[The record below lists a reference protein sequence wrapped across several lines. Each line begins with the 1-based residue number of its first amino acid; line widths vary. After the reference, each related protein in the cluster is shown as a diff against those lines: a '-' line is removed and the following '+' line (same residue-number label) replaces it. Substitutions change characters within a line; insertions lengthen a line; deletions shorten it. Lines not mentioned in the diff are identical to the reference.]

1 MSKVTQAR
9 NELKARLVG
18 VDGIDA
24 ALNPVDA
31 RDKTKHPESG
41 AFAVVWTLDGKQE
54 VGQKSVIWRRPFGV
68 DIAVPWNA
76 AADME
81 AADMEAYLDTMCKNI
96 VLSLAA
102 KWDAQLTHDVT
113 IESLSIAYPDKGNG
127 KAVISF
133 EITLRIVDSQP

>member
-1 MSKVTQAR
+1 MSKLTQAR
-9 NELKARLVG
+9 NELKTRLVS

-81 AADMEAYLDTMCKNI
+81 AYLDTLCKNI

-102 KWDAQLTHDVT
+102 KWDAQLTHEVS